1 MSGQRDIFE
10 QAMSRG
16 HSAAWDLQWDKA
28 IACYRAALTE
38 FPNDPNAL
46 TSLGFA
52 FLQADKVDEALK
64 MYQRAAMLAQG
75 DPVAPEKCGE
85 IYEQLG
91 RLNEAAQ
98 TYLAVAEIHLTRR
111 DIEKAIANWSRVV
124 RITPDNLAAHSR
136 LALAFERSGKTR
148 QAVLEYLEVA
158 RLFQRANDN
167 EKASQAIAR
176 AQQLEPQS
184 QEARAA
190 LDKLR
195 KGVALPVPE
204 RTKVSTDSLRVMT
217 GPLRMPETPSADQ
230 MKAAAALSAKDA
242 SPLASAKDVALG
254 ELAEVLFEADTDTS
268 KTSSS
273 VTALSKG
280 TGQLRGSQAKRAQAI
295 MYLGQAINNQS
306 NNNVEA
312 AVNNY
317 EHAVN
322 SGLDH
327 PMVNFALGTLY
338 LDLNRTGDAIKY
350 LRPLVAHKDVG
361 LGALFGLGQAYYHE
375 GKTREALVSLL
386 EALKRLDTQLVP
398 PERQEALA
406 ETYETISESLLRSA
420 ETDRAKLIEGLA
432 KFLSGDGWEDRA
444 RKARQQLDSTAED
457 GQVTPL
463 ADMLATQGSDQVLES
478 LRRIEEYM
486 GQRRWTTALEE
497 AYYALQFSPTHLPV
511 HIRIAEILAAEQKQE
526 AAIAKY
532 AAIAAT
538 YHIRGETLRAAKI
551 MQQVLRL
558 SPLDVKMR
566 SKLIELLM
574 EQGHAEEALNQY
586 LDLADTYYQLAD
598 LESARTTYAEALTLA
613 QKSPTP
619 TWSVRILHAMG
630 DIDLQRLAWR
640 EALRV
645 FEQIKLLAP
654 GDAKANEALVD
665 LYFRMGNA
673 KQAIA
678 QLDDYLRQLLGSGK
692 AVQAINLLEELVGG
706 QPKERALVA
715 RLGRL
720 YQDQGRKAE
729 AIAQYDRLG
738 EMQLEAGEK
747 TQAVETIRT
756 IIALGPENPAGYQQ
770 LLAQLQS

>member
-38 FPNDPNAL
+38 FPDDPNAL
-46 TSLGFA
+46 SSLGFA
-52 FLQADKVDEALK
+52 YLQSDKIEEALK

-111 DIEKAIANWSRVV
+111 DIEKAIANWTRVV

-136 LALAFERSGKTR
+136 LALAYERSGKTR

-167 EKASQAIAR
+167 EKAAQAIAR

-190 LDKLR
+190 LEKLR
-195 KGVALPVPE
+195 RGVALPVPE
-204 RTKVSTDSLRVMT
+204 RVKGATGSLRVMT
-217 GPLRMPETPSADQ
+217 GPLRMPDKPSTDQ
-230 MKAAAALSAKDA
+230 LKAAEALSAKEA
-242 SPLASAKDVALG
+242 SPLISAKDVALG

-268 KTSSS
+268 KTSGS

-306 NNNVEA
+306 NNNLEA

-317 EHAVN
+317 EHAV
-322 SGLDH
+322 SAGLDH

-338 LDLNRTGDAIKY
+338 LDLKRTGDAIKY
-350 LRPLVAHKDVG
+350 LQTLVSHKDVG

-386 EALKRLDTQLVP
+386 EALKRLDMQLVAS
-398 PERQEALA
+398 ERQEALA
-406 ETYETISESLLRSA
+406 ETYETISESLMRSA

-432 KFLSGDGWEDRA
+432 KFLSGDGWEERA
-444 RKARQQLDSTAED
+444 QKARQQLDSTAED

-463 ADMLATQGSDQVLES
+463 ADMLATPGSDQVLES

-486 GQRRWTTALEE
+486 GRRHWTTALEE
-497 AYYALQFSPTHLPV
+497 AYYVLQFSPTHLPV
-511 HIRIAEILAAEQKQE
+511 HIRIAEILVAEQKQE

-538 YHIRGETLRAAKI
+538 YQIRGETLRAAKI

-574 EQGHAEEALNQY
+574 EQGHADEALNEY

-598 LESARTTYAEALTLA
+598 LESARMTYAQALTLA

-630 DIDLQRLAWR
+630 DIDLQRLALR

-645 FEQIKLLAP
+645 FEQIKMLAP
-654 GDAKANEALVD
+654 GDAKANEALID
-665 LYFRMGNA
+665 LYFRLGNS

-678 QLDDYLRQLLGSGK
+678 QLDDYLRQLLSSGK
-692 AVQAINLLEELVGG
+692 AVQAVNLLEELVSS
-706 QPKERALVA
+706 QPKERVLVA
-715 RLGRL
+715 RLARL
-720 YQDQGRKAE
+720 YQEQGRKAE

-747 TQAVETIRT
+747 PQAVETIRT